1 MAFGYLNKNKKSRLL
16 FNFFLIRI
24 GISFIV
30 FGGMKFFFTGVHD
43 DLNYFNIFT
52 NRSDIRVEFWNNIYS
67 ERSSSEVN
75 EYFFYIYDINRD
87 QYF

>member
-1 MAFGYLNKNKKSRLL
+1 MTFGYSNKKKSRLL

-30 FGGMKFFFTGVHD
+30 ISGMIFFAEIHD
-43 DLNYFNIFT
+43 DFNYFNIFT
-52 NRSDIRVEFWNNIYS
+52 NRSDIRAEFWNSIYN
-67 ERSSSEVN
+67 ERSNSEVN